1 MVAQEDTA
9 TRTET
14 AVCGDSVGVGGGGT
28 SEENWARRAGK
39 IPHASAPALSTCV
52 R

>member
-14 AVCGDSVGVGGGGT
+14 AVCGDSVGVGGG
-28 SEENWARRAGK
+28 ELARRIGPGELGK
-39 IPHASAPALSTCV
+39 YLMHLHL

>member
-14 AVCGDSVGVGGGGT
+14 AVCGDSVGVGG
-28 SEENWARRAGK
+28 ELARRTGPGELGK
-39 IPHASAPALSTCV
+39 YLMHLHL